1 MIEGGREQ
9 QEYEYN
15 LMMTAMYNAN
25 GLFHGNKKFKII
37 EPFKEEKKNK
47 TGPKRTSKEEHD
59 ATIDFLIDKFKEVN
73 K

>member
-25 GLFHGNKKFKII
+25 GLFIGRKKFKFI
-37 EPFKEEKKNK
+37 
-47 TGPKRTSKEEHD
+47 
-59 ATIDFLIDKFKEVN
+59 
-73 K
+73 